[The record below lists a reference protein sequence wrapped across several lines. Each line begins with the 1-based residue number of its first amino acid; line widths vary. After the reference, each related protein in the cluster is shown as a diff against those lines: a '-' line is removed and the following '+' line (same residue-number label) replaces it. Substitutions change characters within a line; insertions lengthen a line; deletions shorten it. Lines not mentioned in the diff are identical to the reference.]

1 MRFII
6 LALLTIFLTTP
17 TEAAVQNK
25 AKKKTTVVQKK
36 KPSAKKTAPVFEPE
50 DKNQEVILT
59 SKGGVEWNS
68 NEKTMTAYDNAI
80 VVRGDMALRANKIVA
95 YYIEGENKKTSINH
109 AKAFGNVIIT
119 TKEQVAYSDTAD
131 YDIPNSVI
139 ILKGNPVKMIA
150 GDDELTAKVVELWRT
165 RDVAV
170 AKQKVVAKSD
180 ARVLEAEIVRA
191 FFKNDTKKGGKK
203 EIEHFEAEEN
213 VVITTEKEKIEGN
226 FGKYYPDKQEAYLEG
241 DVKLSQG
248 NSYIRGELA
257 TINMKTGISHLQTP
271 SKNSKANKRQQVF
284 GSFIPSEIKKDKKKE
299 EKEVEQPVVPK
310 VETKEPTND
319 QEGKFLGTLER
330 D

>member
-1 MRFII
+1 MKFLI

-17 TEAAVQNK
+17 ADAEQK
-25 AKKKTTVVQKK
+25 QPQKKTTTIQKK
-36 KPSAKKTAPVFEPE
+36 SSSKKSKPVFEKE
-50 DKNQEVILT
+50 EKNQEVILT
-59 SKGGVEWNS
+59 SEGGVEWNS
-68 NEKTMTAYDNAI
+68 NAKTMTAYDNAI

-95 YYIEGENKKTSINH
+95 YYTEDEKKKTTIKR

-150 GDDELTAKVVELWRT
+150 GDDEMTAKVVELWQT
-165 RDVAV
+165 KDVAI
-170 AKQKVVAKSD
+170 ARNKVVAKKD
-180 ARVLEAEIVRA
+180 ARVLEAEVVRA
-191 FFKNDTKKGGKK
+191 FFKNDAKKGGKK

-284 GSFIPSEIKKDKKKE
+284 GSFVPSEIKKDHKKE
-299 EKEVEQPVVPK
+299 EKVKEQPVVPEK
-310 VETKEPTND
+310 VETKEPTNE
-319 QEGKFLGTLER
+319 QEGKFLGTIE
-330 D
+330 